1 MIPSIEQMTQALLF
15 AASTGTFERLDKSVS
30 SDLTK
35 GTEYSPESVRLAQN
49 LSRKVLTELKNKS
62 FNNTEFS

>member
-15 AASTGTFERLDKSVS
+15 AASTLTFERLEKSVS
-30 SDLTK
+30 NDLSE

-49 LSRKVLTELKNKS
+49 LSRKIIAELQNKKI
-62 FNNTEFS
+62 

>member
-30 SDLTK
+30 NDLSE
-35 GTEYSPESVRLAQN
+35 GTEYSSESVRLAQN
-49 LSRKVLTELKNKS
+49 LSRKIIAELQNKKI
-62 FNNTEFS
+62 